1 MKDIEATLKSIEQ
14 SIDKLSNYA
23 PNEIFYG
30 EQITPKQKKEE
41 ERCHK
46 VMTIFYDSSN
56 HQPIYEALA
65 ALKSSIL
72 LGCNDIVIKHVMA
85 ECGTLERLFNK
96 HLSLTQ
102 QKSKSEPRLHSYYA
116 SVDKLSLFD
125 FATSFCQQ
133 FVENDLQL
141 NEFKSYYKHDY
152 KTL

>member
-1 MKDIEATLKSIEQ
+1 MKDIEITIKAIEQ
-14 SIDKLSNYA
+14 SVNKLTDYS

-30 EQITPKQKKEE
+30 ESISPKQKKEE
-41 ERCHK
+41 ELCHK
-46 VMTIFYDSSN
+46 AMAIFYDSSN

-96 HLSLTQ
+96 HLSIAS
-102 QKSKSEPRLHSYYA
+102 QKSKSEPRLHSYYT
-116 SVDKLSLFD
+116 SIDKLSLFG

-141 NEFKSYYKHDY
+141 NEFKLYYKQDY